1 MKYIL
6 LMMFFTT
13 PDGSHWALQNTASL
27 ELDTDVACQSAGAG
41 IWSTFEKTNG
51 INMIAWCMPKGA
63 TQISDIKRL
72 EDVGQK
78 KPEKKKK

>member
-13 PDGSHWALQNTASL
+13 TDGSHWLLQNTASL
-27 ELDTDVACQSAGAG
+27 ELDTEVACKSAGVG

-51 INMIAWCMPKGA
+51 MNMLAWCMPKGA
-63 TQISDIKRL
+63 TKSSDVMRL
-72 EDVGQK
+72 KDVGQK
-78 KPEKKKK
+78 DDPKKE